1 LCYKHVTLLSYT
13 SDSNSGSFN
22 IERISVKKKIKILL
36 FTDTL
41 CDLNGV
47 SRFIQ
52 DIAKEAIKKE
62 VQLFIL
68 TSTAKKDCPQLP
80 NIYNIKPLFKMKM
93 PFYNQLDFVFPSYGE
108 MKKISEKIQ
117 PDIIHISTPGMVGF
131 FGRSIAKKSN
141 IPIMGTYHTDFP
153 KFIYNNIPIKWVE
166 QLSIQIMRYFY
177 KNFTALFVRSNEY
190 MKIAQEH
197 THLAKENIHVLQAGI
212 DTSKFNTH
220 YKNMDIWDD
229 YNIPQN
235 HTKALYVGRLTK
247 EKNFPLLLEYWA
259 TYFAL
264 SPNKNISLIVV
275 GSGKLDEEKYAPFNV
290 KFLGEKRGEVLSKI
304 YASADLFLFP
314 STTDTLGQVAMEAM
328 SSGLSVIVSD
338 KGGPQTLIDPN
349 KPAGYVVDTQNKALW
364 LESIHHLISSQTLR
378 EEMASNGI
386 ATIQNMGIENSFE
399 AFIDKHIEVL
409 LK

>member
-1 LCYKHVTLLSYT
+1 M
-13 SDSNSGSFN
+13 
-22 IERISVKKKIKILL
+22 KKKIKILL

-47 SRFIQ
+47 SNFIQ
-52 DIAKEAIKKE
+52 DIAKEAIRKE
-62 VQLFIL
+62 IQLFII
-68 TSTAKKDCPQLP
+68 TSTTKKDCPTLS

-93 PFYNQLDFVFPSYGE
+93 PFYNQLDLVFPSYGE
-108 MKKISEKIQ
+108 MKNITEQIQ
-117 PDIIHISTPGMVGF
+117 PDIIHISTPGLVGF
-131 FGRSIAKKSN
+131 LGRSIAKKNN

-166 QLSIQIMRYFY
+166 RLTIQIMRYFY
-177 KNFTALFVRSNEY
+177 KNFTALFVRSNAY

-197 THLAKENIHVLQAGI
+197 THLPKKDIHVLQAGI

-220 YKNMDIWDD
+220 YKSINIWDK
-229 YNIPQN
+229 YNVPQN

-247 EKNFPLLLEYWA
+247 EKNFPLLLEYWS

-275 GSGKLDEEKYAPFNV
+275 GSGKLNEKKYAPFNV
-290 KFLGEKRGEVLSKI
+290 KFLGEKRGEALSKI

-328 SSGLSVIVSD
+328 SSGLSVIVSH

-349 KPAGYVVDTQNKALW
+349 KPAGYVIDTKNKALW
-364 LESIHHLISSQTLR
+364 IESIHQLISNPILR
-378 EEMASNGI
+378 EKMAKNGI
-386 ATIQNMGIENSFE
+386 ATLQNRGIEKSFE
-399 AFIDKHIEVL
+399 AFIVKHIEIL
-409 LK
+409 NSIKM

>member
-1 LCYKHVTLLSYT
+1 L
-13 SDSNSGSFN
+13 
-22 IERISVKKKIKILL
+22 KKKIKIVL

-47 SRFIQ
+47 SNFIQ

-68 TSTAKKDCPQLP
+68 TSTAKKDCPTLP

-93 PFYNQLDFVFPSYGE
+93 PFYHQLDLVFPSYGD
-108 MKKISEKIQ
+108 MKNITEQIQ

-131 FGRSIAKKSN
+131 LGRSIAKKNN
-141 IPIMGTYHTDFP
+141 IPIIGTYHTDFP

-166 QLSIQIMRYFY
+166 RLTIQIMRYFY

-197 THLAKENIHVLQAGI
+197 THLPQEDIHVLQAGI
-212 DTSKFNTH
+212 DTAKFNTH
-220 YKNMDIWDD
+220 YKSIDIWEE

-247 EKNFPLLLEYWA
+247 EKNFPLLLEYWS

-264 SPNKNISLIVV
+264 SPNKHISRIVV
-275 GSGKLDEEKYAPFNV
+275 GSGKLNEERYAPFNV
-290 KFLGEKRGEVLSKI
+290 KFLGEKRGETLSKI

-314 STTDTLGQVAMEAM
+314 STTDTLGQVVMEAM
-328 SSGLSVIVSD
+328 SSGLSIIVSH

-349 KPAGYVVDTQNKALW
+349 KPAGYVIDTKNKALW
-364 LESIHHLISSQTLR
+364 IESIHQLISNPILR
-378 EEMASNGI
+378 EKMGKNGI
-386 ATIQNMGIENSFE
+386 ATLQNRGIEKSFE
-399 AFIDKHIEVL
+399 AFILKHIEIL
-409 LK
+409 NGIKM

>member
-1 LCYKHVTLLSYT
+1 M
-13 SDSNSGSFN
+13 
-22 IERISVKKKIKILL
+22 

-52 DIAKEAIKKE
+52 DIAKEAIRKE
-62 VQLFIL
+62 VQLFII
-68 TSTAKKDCPQLP
+68 TSTVKKDCPTLP

-93 PFYNQLDFVFPSYGE
+93 PFYNQLDLVFPSYRE
-108 MKKISEKIQ
+108 MKKVYEEIQ
-117 PDIIHISTPGMVGF
+117 PDIVHISTPGLVGF

-141 IPIMGTYHTDFP
+141 IPIIGTYHTDFP
-153 KFIYNNIPIKWVE
+153 KFIYNNIPVKWVE
-166 QLSIQIMRYFY
+166 QLTIQIMRYFY

-190 MKIAQEH
+190 MKITQKHTNVPKEH
-197 THLAKENIHVLQAGI
+197 IHVLQAGI
-212 DTSKFNTH
+212 DTSKFNTN
-220 YKNMDIWDD
+220 YKSINIWDD
-229 YNIPQN
+229 YNVPQN

-259 TYFAL
+259 AYFAL

-275 GSGKLDEEKYAPFNV
+275 GSGKVNEKKYTPFNV
-290 KFLGEKRGEVLSKI
+290 KFLGEKRGETLSKI

-328 SSGLSVIVSD
+328 SSGLSVIVSN

-349 KPAGYVVDTQNKALW
+349 KPAGYVVDTQNKEKW
-364 LESIHHLISSQTLR
+364 IESIHQLISNPTLR
-378 EEMASNGI
+378 QEMAGNGI
-386 ATIQNMGIENSFE
+386 RTIQNMGIEKSFE
-399 AFIDKHIEVL
+399 SFIQKHIDVL
-409 LK
+409 NEDVIIL